1 MRKIIILIKFF
12 VTTSEGKFRKSMIL
26 PLLCILISSFV
37 ISFTNSITNGM
48 ETEVEN
54 LIQAFT
60 YPCKISTSS
69 NVANNTSVNFGGNY
83 TILLNEIKNRGFRVK
98 TLSNFSDFINSVPD
112 KYYYAKNEVI
122 DGAFISKRLMDN
134 YKINMNDKIQIYNI
148 SEIKFSKSIS
158 LNVAGVFND
167 NLIEDYDIII
177 PHRYSDDIFNNNR
190 YLAYFFDNTNDAKN
204 FLKLNNLDVEIRT
217 SEGNSML
224 KWLKIEMLIYKII
237 SYISIFIASFIIYM
251 NSILLYLEKRKQL
264 SFLHILGL
272 TRKKIVLYCSVNIV
286 FLAFIFSLIGQLA
299 TYLLIDINDSMNF
312 MINIIPEPFDP
323 VPMYLPIVDM
333 MFIQFVILVVIT
345 IAFILP
351 FIKFSKR
358 DLFNQ
363 IN

>member
-1 MRKIIILIKFF
+1 
-12 VTTSEGKFRKSMIL
+12 
-26 PLLCILISSFV
+26 SFV

-177 PHRYSDDIFNNNR
+177 PHRYSGDIFNNNR

-224 KWLKIEMLIYKII
+224 EWLKIEMLIYK
-237 SYISIFIASFIIYM
+237 
-251 NSILLYLEKRKQL
+251 
-264 SFLHILGL
+264 
-272 TRKKIVLYCSVNIV
+272 
-286 FLAFIFSLIGQLA
+286 
-299 TYLLIDINDSMNF
+299 
-312 MINIIPEPFDP
+312 
-323 VPMYLPIVDM
+323 
-333 MFIQFVILVVIT
+333 
-345 IAFILP
+345 
-351 FIKFSKR
+351 
-358 DLFNQ
+358 
-363 IN
+363 